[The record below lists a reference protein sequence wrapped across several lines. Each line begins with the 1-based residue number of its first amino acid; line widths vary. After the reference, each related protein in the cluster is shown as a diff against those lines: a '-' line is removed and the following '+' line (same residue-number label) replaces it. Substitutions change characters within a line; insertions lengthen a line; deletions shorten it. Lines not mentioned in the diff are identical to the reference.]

1 MIFRCKRGE
10 FVMELQKHILRYLL
24 GQRGIANDAPRD
36 TEHHRLVLPQQ
47 HAKAFMRSLQVATL
61 RPTAVP
67 ELDCDLHSEI
77 RTGEKR
83 VCSFFRAPRNIT

>member
-1 MIFRCKRGE
+1 
-10 FVMELQKHILRYLL
+10 
-24 GQRGIANDAPRD
+24 
-36 TEHHRLVLPQQ
+36 
-47 HAKAFMRSLQVATL
+47 MRSLQVATL